1 MTKKAILNLDDGA
14 MRLVGTNE
22 SGQTTAFDVMAENG
36 GNGSAASPMEVF
48 LQSAAAC
55 SGMDILSII
64 RKKRKTVSNLRIAI
78 EGERAEEHPHVY
90 TSIAVNYTLVSPDA
104 TEGDITRA
112 CELSQD
118 QYCSAFAMIKRSGCA
133 VSWTCSIERP

>member
-1 MTKKAILNLDDGA
+1 MTKRARLQLTGA

-22 SGQTTAFDVMAENG
+22 FGKTTTFDVQPENG
-36 GNGSAASPMEVF
+36 GDGSSASPMEVF

-64 RKKRKTVSNLRIAI
+64 RKKRKTITDLQIAI
-78 EGERAEEHPHVY
+78 EGERAETHPQVY
-90 TSIAVNYTLVSPDA
+90 TSITVKYILTSPDA
-104 TEGDITRA
+104 SEGDMTRA

-118 QYCSAFAMIKRSGCA
+118 QYCSAFAMIKQSGCA
-133 VSWTCSIERP
+133 VSWTCSVIRP

>member
-1 MTKKAILNLDDGA
+1 MTKKATLNLDDGA
-14 MRLVGTNE
+14 MRLVGVNE
-22 SGQTTAFDVMAENG
+22 NGKKTAFDVMPENG
-36 GNGSAASPMEVF
+36 GAASAASPMEVF

-64 RKKRKTVSNLRIAI
+64 RKRRKTVTDLRIEI

-90 TSIAVNYTLVSPDA
+90 TSIAVKYILVSPDT
-104 TEGDITRA
+104 TESELTRA

-133 VSWTCSIERP
+133 VSWTCGIERP